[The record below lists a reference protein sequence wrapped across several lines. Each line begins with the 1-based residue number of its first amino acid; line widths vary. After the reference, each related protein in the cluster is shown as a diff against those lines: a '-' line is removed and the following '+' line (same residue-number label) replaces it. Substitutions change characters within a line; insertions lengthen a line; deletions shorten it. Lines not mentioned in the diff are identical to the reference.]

1 MFPQKIFSERC
12 FVMHS
17 LPLRVRSCIPHP
29 TRLVPFTR
37 SYSHPTRLVPFTRSY
52 SYHSRPISL
61 TRSYSH
67 PTRLVTLC
75 ICSCISQH
83 LIRLLS
89 LATLA
94 LPSLWRM
101 KDGWLAK
108 TNGRVAGMSHSPC
121 TFPAYA
127 LSSPCTFPGLCI
139 FQPMHIPA
147 HAPFQLM
154 HLMQDEQRRMTL
166 KS

>member
-1 MFPQKIFSERC
+1 MFPQKIFSERY

-29 TRLVPFTR
+29 TRLVPFTCSYSYHSRPISLTR
-37 SYSHPTRLVPFTRSY
+37 SYSH
-52 SYHSRPISL
+52 HSRPISL

-94 LPSLWRM
+94 LLSLWRM

-121 TFPAYA
+121 TFQAYAYSSPCTFPAHAPFQLMHFPAYA
-127 LSSPCTFPGLCI
+127 LSSPCTFP
-139 FQPMHIPA
+139 A
-147 HAPFQLM
+147 YAPYAG
-154 HLMQDEQRRMTL
+154 
-166 KS
+166 